1 MNIKSRLKKLETVNG
16 NGTICGCQPEY
27 IETYLQDLGADTKST
42 EPVRTTEPVPSI
54 CAKCYKPTEPKRI
67 VVQLIDSMSKDNFP
81 LEWAKENKNTKE
93 T

>member
-27 IETYLQDLGADTKST
+27 VETYLQDLGADTKTT
-42 EPVRTTEPVPSI
+42 ELVRTTEPVPSI
-54 CAKCYKPTEPKRI
+54 CPKCFQPTEPKRI
-67 VVQLIDSMSKDNFP
+67 VIQLIDETSRDNFP
-81 LEWAKENKNTKE
+81 LEWAKENKNTK

>member
-1 MNIKSRLKKLETVNG
+1 MNIKSRLKNLETVNG

-42 EPVRTTEPVPSI
+42 ELVKTTEPVPSI
-54 CAKCYKPTEPKRI
+54 CPKCYKPTEPKRI
-67 VVQLIDSMSKDNFP
+67 VIQLVDETSKDNFP
-81 LEWAKENKNTKE
+81 LEWEKENISTKE